1 MNSENRQSTSFDT
14 PILLLKFVNDK
25 QTILYDTDHHSEV
38 NVNIH
43 KGVSYFKCCEE
54 DDCSHVGFTICV
66 EQLYE
71 HRRESGRE
79 EKREQMVVVVL
90 YHTNQGFKLIKN
102 NDVT

>member
-43 KGVSYFKCCEE
+43 KGVSYFKYCEE

-71 HRRESGRE
+71 HRRGCGRE
-79 EKREQMVVVVL
+79 ERADGGGGVVS
-90 YHTNQGFKLIKN
+90 YKSRF
-102 NDVT
+102 

>member
-43 KGVSYFKCCEE
+43 KGVSYHEE
-54 DDCSHVGFTICV
+54 DDCSHVCFTICV

-71 HRRESGRE
+71 HRRGCGRE
-79 EKREQMVVVVL
+79 ERADGGGVVS
-90 YHTNQGFKLIKN
+90 YKSRF
-102 NDVT
+102 